1 MSVLDEQQSEYAWS
15 ENLQVD
21 VRKMDSQH
29 KALLITVNK
38 LHELLLREG
47 DITSINE
54 LFSDL
59 IRQTKVH
66 FKTEERFM
74 KKYDYPDYKD
84 HKLMHD
90 LLIDQIE
97 DVQVAQQSIESQTF
111 AQHWFERLELADF
124 LRTWLFSHI
133 IDEDKKLGEFLKR
146 KGVK

>member
-1 MSVLDEQQSEYAWS
+1 MSVLDEQQSDYAWS

-47 DITSINE
+47 DIASINE

-59 IRQTKVH
+59 IRQTRVH

-74 KKYDYPDYKD
+74 KKFDYPDYEN

-90 LLIDQIE
+90 LLIDQLE
-97 DVQVAQQSIESQTF
+97 DVQVAQQAIESQSF
-111 AQHWFERLELADF
+111 EQHWFERLELADF

-133 IDEDKKLGEFLKR
+133 VDEDKKLGEFLKS